1 MRRLASENMLDS
13 LFQEKPNI
21 SKEMMAVNERRI
33 EAIKERMA
41 TSGGVFIDDSRA
53 REFIQKTE
61 MHHQEQLKQAA
72 LKEE

>member
-41 TSGGVFIDDSRA
+41 TSGGEFIDDSRA
-53 REFIQKTE
+53 REFI
-61 MHHQEQLKQAA
+61 
-72 LKEE
+72 